1 MDITLNNEQYWLLI
15 VNKDNYLQFSKLINT
30 YTICNP
36 TFIDNFYEKMT
47 YSLLE
52 YDNYIG
58 IFLLDKTKPII
69 YSSLIIDIN
78 CEQIEDKLETLGYS
92 ISESVEITLLCSNY
106 VNHIK
111 GLTFIFFT
119 YVINSVIKYYNP
131 NCKNIFLTIAKGNEN
146 KKAIAF
152 YTSIGFQTIESNI
165 MMYSYKGGKQSN
177 QKKYNKNIYLNRNK
191 RKTRKYKQKYH
202 NLRSVR

>member
-1 MDITLNNEQYWLLI
+1 MDITLNNQQYLLLI
-15 VNKDNYLQFSKLINT
+15 VNEDNYSQFSKLINT

-36 TFIDNFYEKMT
+36 TFISNSYEKMT

-69 YSSLIIDIN
+69 YSSLVIDIN

-92 ISESVEITLLCSNY
+92 VSESVEITLLCSNY

-111 GLTFIFFT
+111 GLTFYFLT
-119 YVINSVIKYYNP
+119 YVINSVIKYYKP
-131 NCKNIFLTIAKGNEN
+131 NCKNIFLTVSKGTENE
-146 KKAIAF
+146 KAITF
-152 YTSIGFQTIESNI
+152 YTSIGFQPIGTNI
-165 MMYSYKGGKQSN
+165 MMYTYKGGKKSN
-177 QKKYNKNIYLNRNK
+177 KKTFLHRNK
-191 RKTRKYKQKYH
+191 RKTRKY
-202 NLRSVR
+202 NRSRALR